1 MKKVV
6 FVLMLWGLTAN
17 AQQLTLGNAITIAQE
32 NSYDMQLAKLSFMSK
47 YWVYRSFLAD
57 QLPSI
62 NLSGEL
68 GGFDHSLVA
77 VRNYD
82 NGQIAYVNNNSLS
95 NMLMLSVDQKIAAT
109 GGTVS
114 LQSYLYSL
122 NQFTYDETTFN
133 TQPLRISY
141 TQPIRSFNSLK
152 WNKKTMPIDYQI
164 AQKNYLSAMQQV
176 TIQVT
181 TLFFNVLAAQSD
193 YKQSIET
200 VKDREQLFDM
210 AKKRLELGTTTKS
223 EVLQMELSLLN
234 ARVAANNNKL
244 TLDDRKYQFFSYL
257 RVTDYKNAELIPP
270 YTVPDIFLSMDDVL
284 RKAIENSSHTLEQK
298 QMMLEAEKGL
308 AQAKAGRGIQL
319 TLHGEVGFTQS
330 AKTFANAYRRLNDN
344 EIIGLTLS
352 LPIFDW
358 GVSKGRIRMAQA
370 ELELAKTK
378 NEQTHLD
385 YVQELKK
392 KVMQFN
398 TQPQQCKNA
407 LRAQE
412 IAEERY
418 EITKKRFET
427 GSVTVTELNTAQQEL
442 ESAKMQYISL
452 LQTFWTDY
460 YGLQK
465 STLYDWINHSD
476 IHVDFEKLIK
486 K

>member
-1 MKKVV
+1 MKKAV
-6 FVLMLWGLTAN
+6 FVLMLWGLTAS
-17 AQQLTLGNAITIAQE
+17 AQQLTLWNAIAIAQE

-62 NLSGEL
+62 NLNGEL

-122 NQFTYDETTFN
+122 NQFTYDKTTFN

-176 TIQVT
+176 TIQTT

-223 EVLQMELSLLN
+223 EVLQLELSLLN
-234 ARVAANNNKL
+234 ARVAANNNKQ
-244 TLDDRKYQFFSYL
+244 TFDDRKYQFFSYL
-257 RVTDYKNAELIPP
+257 HVTDYEKAELISP
-270 YTVPDIFLSMDDVL
+270 YTVPDIFLSIDDVL

-330 AKTFANAYRRLNDN
+330 ANTFANAYRRLNDN

-392 KVMQFN
+392 KVVQFN

-418 EITKKRFET
+418 EITKKRFGT
-427 GSVTVTELNTAQQEL
+427 GSATVTELNTAQQEL

-460 YGLQK
+460 YTLQK

-476 IHVDFEKLIK
+476 IHVDFEKLTK

>member
-1 MKKVV
+1 MRNTI
-6 FVLMLWGLTAN
+6 FVLILWGLTAS
-17 AQQLTLGNAITIAQE
+17 AQQLTLGNAIAIAQE
-32 NSYDMQLAKLSFMSK
+32 NSYDIQLAKLSFMSK
-47 YWVYRSFLAD
+47 YWIYRSFLAD

-62 NLSGEL
+62 NLNGEL
-68 GGFDHSLVA
+68 GSFDHSLVA

-141 TQPIRSFNSLK
+141 TQPLRSFNALK
-152 WNKKTMPIDYQI
+152 WNKKTIPLDYQI
-164 AQKNYLSAMQQV
+164 AQKTYLSAMQQV

-181 TLFFNVLAAQSD
+181 TLFFSVLAAQSE
-193 YKQSIET
+193 YKQSVET
-200 VKDREQLFDM
+200 VKDRELLFDM
-210 AKKRLELGTTTKS
+210 AKKRLDLGTTTKS
-223 EVLQMELSLLN
+223 EVLQLELSLLN
-234 ARVAANNNKL
+234 ARVSANNNKL

-257 RVTDYKNAELIPP
+257 RVTDYEKAELIPP
-270 YTVPDIFLSMDDVL
+270 YTVPDIFLSMDEVL

-319 TLHGEVGFTQS
+319 TLHGEIGFTQS
-330 AKTFANAYRRLNDN
+330 ANTFVNAYRRLNDN
-344 EIIGLTLS
+344 EVVGLTLS

-358 GVSKGRIRMAQA
+358 GVSKGKVRMAQA

-398 TQPQQCKNA
+398 VQPQQCRNA

-418 EITKKRFET
+418 DITKKRFET
-427 GSVTVTELNTAQQEL
+427 GSVSVTELNTAQQEL

-460 YGLQK
+460 YTLQK

-476 IHVDFEKLIK
+476 IRVDFDKLTK

>member
-1 MKKVV
+1 MRNTI
-6 FVLMLWGLTAN
+6 FVLILCGLTAS
-17 AQQLTLGNAITIAQE
+17 AQQLTLGNAIAIAQE
-32 NSYDMQLAKLSFMSK
+32 NSYDIQLAKLSFMSK
-47 YWVYRSFLAD
+47 YWIYRSFLAD

-62 NLSGEL
+62 NLNGEL
-68 GGFDHSLVA
+68 GSFDHSLVA

-141 TQPIRSFNSLK
+141 TQPLRSFNALK
-152 WNKKTMPIDYQI
+152 WNKKTIPLDYQI
-164 AQKNYLSAMQQV
+164 AQKTYLSAMQQV

-181 TLFFNVLAAQSD
+181 TLFFSVLAAQSE
-193 YKQSIET
+193 YKQSVET
-200 VKDREQLFDM
+200 VKDRELLFDM
-210 AKKRLELGTTTKS
+210 AKKRLDLGTTTKS
-223 EVLQMELSLLN
+223 EVLQLELSLLN
-234 ARVAANNNKL
+234 ARVSANNNKL

-257 RVTDYKNAELIPP
+257 RVTDYEKAELIPP
-270 YTVPDIFLSMDDVL
+270 YTVPDIFLSMDEVL

-308 AQAKAGRGIQL
+308 ALAKAGRGIQL
-319 TLHGEVGFTQS
+319 TLHGEIGFTQS
-330 AKTFANAYRRLNDN
+330 ANTFANAYRRLNDN
-344 EIIGLTLS
+344 EVVGLTLS

-358 GVSKGRIRMAQA
+358 GVSKGKVRMAQA

-398 TQPQQCKNA
+398 VQPQQCRNA

-418 EITKKRFET
+418 DITKKRFET
-427 GSVTVTELNTAQQEL
+427 GSVSVTELNTAQQEL

-460 YGLQK
+460 YTLQK

-476 IHVDFEKLIK
+476 IRVDFDKLTK

>member
-1 MKKVV
+1 MKKAV
-6 FVLMLWGLTAN
+6 FVLMLWGLTAS
-17 AQQLTLGNAITIAQE
+17 AQQLTLWNAIAIAQE
-32 NSYDMQLAKLSFMSK
+32 NSYDIQLAKLSFMSK
-47 YWVYRSFLAD
+47 YWVYHSFLAD

-62 NLSGEL
+62 NLNGEL

-122 NQFTYDETTFN
+122 NQFTYDKTTFN

-176 TIQVT
+176 TIQTT

-223 EVLQMELSLLN
+223 EVLQLELSLLN
-234 ARVAANNNKL
+234 ARVAANNNKQ
-244 TLDDRKYQFFSYL
+244 TFDDRKYQFFSYL
-257 RVTDYKNAELIPP
+257 HVTDYEKAELISP
-270 YTVPDIFLSMDDVL
+270 YTVPDIFLSIDDVL

-330 AKTFANAYRRLNDN
+330 ANTFANAYRRLNDN

-392 KVMQFN
+392 KVVQFN

-460 YGLQK
+460 YTLQK

-476 IHVDFEKLIK
+476 IHVDFEKLTK

>member
-17 AQQLTLGNAITIAQE
+17 AQQLTLGNAIAIAQE

-141 TQPIRSFNSLK
+141 SQPIRSFNSLK

-223 EVLQMELSLLN
+223 EVLQLELSLLN

-244 TLDDRKYQFFSYL
+244 TFDDRKYQFFSYL
-257 RVTDYKNAELIPP
+257 HVTDYEKAELIPP
-270 YTVPDIFLSMDDVL
+270 YTVPDIFLSIDDVL

-330 AKTFANAYRRLNDN
+330 ANTFANAYRRLNDN

-460 YGLQK
+460 YTLQK

-476 IHVDFEKLIK
+476 IHVDFEKLTK